1 VRTKPLFQREY
12 GIRAYITHWIEYVC
26 HGIIWRDFLCLWDHI
41 IPDQWDDPS
50 SRGNRQNFKLLRFR
64 IGEVGMTLPKI
75 CVFDRI
81 SWQFRLRVIPS
92 VKSEE
97 QSLGSITEGNYGI
110 FVPCGFT
117 RDRIYSFRKLQR
129 NKFFWSIFRWI
140 RRPFSAWYLMES
152 LTGAVGWNS
161 SENCIVR
168 TVSINLSESSPQQ
181 LSCWFFEY
189 YCWHVPRRINF
200 FLSDE
205 VWWREELILLII
217 LGKQGE
223 NNNPCLTVCSLEC
236 FHFDSANSRN
246 E

>member
-1 VRTKPLFQREY
+1 MHFPRSSGVKPIRDIYVSRLYHGGVRSLSRVCFVFRRASYRCAQAISERIQ
-12 GIRAYITHWIEYVC
+12 IRASITHWIEYVC

-81 SWQFRLRVIPS
+81 SWRFRLRVIPS

-97 QSLGSITEGNYGI
+97 QSLGSITECNYGI

-168 TVSINLSESSPQQ
+168 TVSRNLSESSPQQ

-189 YCWHVPRRINF
+189 
-200 FLSDE
+200 
-205 VWWREELILLII
+205 
-217 LGKQGE
+217 
-223 NNNPCLTVCSLEC
+223 
-236 FHFDSANSRN
+236 
-246 E
+246 